1 MNGQDGNANLNQ
13 APQSAPQ
20 TAPAVNQMPAQSA
33 PMPSSANDE
42 FADLRRFA
50 AAGAERMART
60 GVNDN
65 VQGTADSGTPD
76 PNGNDL
82 TLPAGLVDN
91 AAARAVQVVQPQ
103 VQQQAQQQLQQQPTN
118 PQTQN
123 QQAQPQNQQQQQNQ
137 QPNQQQQPPVDQAEQ
152 QARELSKVV
161 LRNAQGQTMEFDND
175 QLLSMLQGFHHYN
188 SQIQNIQQDYNQ
200 RYQSLESVR
209 QQIEAKQAHI
219 DSLMKSEKGFIL
231 EALESNQPF
240 ADKVAALLSEQPE
253 LLATYQNRKVDAVQ
267 NQGSD
272 RIAQL
277 EQQVQNFLQAQ
288 QQQAAQAEQVQR
300 QNFYNNTVNT
310 VQQNVAEINK
320 QYNLPPKTIES
331 LTAQAVL
338 EVQAGNLKFEP
349 QAITNYFKQ
358 QMHAL
363 SLDLGTIKDQV
374 RSEYLSLKQQA
385 APPPPTGGG
394 TPSVVN
400 QTPTTPAERV
410 RMVANLLQ
418 SATNANR

>member
-1 MNGQDGNANLNQ
+1 
-13 APQSAPQ
+13 
-20 TAPAVNQMPAQSA
+20 
-33 PMPSSANDE
+33 MPSSANDE

-60 GVNDN
+60 GVNDS
-65 VQGTADSGTPD
+65 VQGTSDSGAPD

-91 AAARAVQVVQPQ
+91 AAARATQVVQPQ
-103 VQQQAQQQLQQQPTN
+103 VQQQTQQQA
-118 PQTQN
+118 QN

-137 QPNQQQQPPVDQAEQ
+137 QPDQQQQPPVDQAEQ

-188 SQIQNIQQDYNQ
+188 SQIQNIQQEYNQ

-209 QQIEAKQAHI
+209 QQIEADQARI

-231 EALESNQPF
+231 EALESNQAF

-253 LLATYQNRKVDAVQ
+253 LLAGYQNRKVDAVQ
-267 NQGSD
+267 TQGAD

-277 EQQVQNFLQAQ
+277 EQQVQSFLQAQ
-288 QQQAAQAEQVQR
+288 QQQAIQSEQAQR
-300 QNFYNNTVNT
+300 QHFYNNTVNT

-338 EVQAGNLKFEP
+338 EVQAGKLQFEP

-374 RSEYLSLKQQA
+374 RSEYLSQKQQA

-410 RMVANLLQ
+410 RMVASLLQ

>member
-1 MNGQDGNANLNQ
+1 MNGRDGNANLNQ

-20 TAPAVNQMPAQSA
+20 TAPAVNPMPAQSA
-33 PMPSSANDE
+33 PMPTSANDE

-60 GVNDN
+60 GVNDS
-65 VQGTADSGTPD
+65 VQGTSDSGAPD

-91 AAARAVQVVQPQ
+91 AAARATQVVQPQ
-103 VQQQAQQQLQQQPTN
+103 VQQQAQQPA
-118 PQTQN
+118 N
-123 QQAQPQNQQQQQNQ
+123 QQAQPQNQQQQQPNQ
-137 QPNQQQQPPVDQAEQ
+137 PAQDGQQQQQQPPVDQAEQ

-161 LRNAQGQTMEFDND
+161 LRNAQGQAMEFDND
-175 QLLSMLQGFHHYN
+175 QLVSMLQGFHHYN
-188 SQIQNIQQDYNQ
+188 NQIQNIQQDYNQ
-200 RYQSLESVR
+200 RYQNLESVR

-231 EALESNQPF
+231 EALESNQAF
-240 ADKVAALLSEQPE
+240 ADKVAALLSEQPD
-253 LLATYQNRKVDAVQ
+253 LLAGYQNRKVDAVQ
-267 NQGSD
+267 TQGAD
-272 RIAQL
+272 KIAQL
-277 EQQVQNFLQAQ
+277 EQQFQNFLQAQ
-288 QQQAAQAEQVQR
+288 QQQAIQAEQAQR
-300 QNFYNNTVNT
+300 QNYFNNTVDI
-310 VQQNVAEINK
+310 VRQNVAEINK
-320 QYNLPPKTIES
+320 QYNLPPKTIEN

-338 EVQAGNLKFEP
+338 ELQAGNLQLEP
-349 QAITNYFKQ
+349 KAITNYFKQ

-363 SLDLGTIKDQV
+363 SLDIGTIKDQV
-374 RSEYLSLKQQA
+374 RSEYLSQKQQA

-400 QTPTTPAERV
+400 QTPTTAAERI
-410 RMVANLLQ
+410 RMVAGLLQ

>member
-20 TAPAVNQMPAQSA
+20 TAPAVNPMPAQSA

-60 GVNDN
+60 GVNDS
-65 VQGTADSGTPD
+65 VQGTNDSGAPD

-91 AAARAVQVVQPQ
+91 AAARATQVIQPQ
-103 VQQQAQQQLQQQPTN
+103 VQQQVQQPAN
-118 PQTQN
+118 QQSQN
-123 QQAQPQNQQQQQNQ
+123 QQAQPQNQQQQQPNQ
-137 QPNQQQQPPVDQAEQ
+137 PAQDNQQQQQPPVDQAEQ

-175 QLLSMLQGFHHYN
+175 QLVSMLQGYHHYN
-188 SQIQNIQQDYNQ
+188 NQIQNIQQDFNQ

-209 QQIEAKQAHI
+209 QQVEAKQAHI
-219 DSLMKSEKGFIL
+219 DSLLKSEKGFIL
-231 EALESNQPF
+231 EALENNQAF
-240 ADKVAALLSEQPE
+240 ADEVTALLSKQPE
-253 LLATYQNRKVDAVQ
+253 LLAGYQNRKVDAVQ
-267 NQGSD
+267 TQGAD

-288 QQQAAQAEQVQR
+288 QQQAVQAEQTQR
-300 QNFYNNTVNT
+300 QNYFNNTVDI
-310 VQQNVAEINK
+310 VRQNVAEINK

-338 EVQAGNLKFEP
+338 ELQAGNLQLEP
-349 QAITNYFKQ
+349 KAITNYFKQ

-363 SLDLGTIKDQV
+363 SLDIGTIKDQV
-374 RSEYLSLKQQA
+374 RSEYLSQKQQA

-400 QTPTTPAERV
+400 QTPTTAAERI
-410 RMVANLLQ
+410 RMVAGLLQ
-418 SATNANR
+418 SASNANR